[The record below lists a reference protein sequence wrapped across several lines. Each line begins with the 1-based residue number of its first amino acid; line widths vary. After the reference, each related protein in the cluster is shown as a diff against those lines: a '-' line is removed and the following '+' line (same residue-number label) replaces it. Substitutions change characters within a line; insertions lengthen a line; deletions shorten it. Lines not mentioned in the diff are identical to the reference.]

1 MRKFILMGAAALIFP
16 TIATA
21 KPKPQAM
28 SMPAGS
34 VPAAEA
40 TPAAPDRKMEI
51 AHKIKADWPK
61 YDAGA
66 KGYLSP
72 DELAKW
78 LSDLRVAASQPV
90 PDAEWQKSAL
100 IQTDTN
106 NDAKVS
112 VEELTAFLTAGA

>member
-21 KPKPQAM
+21 KPKPQPMLAR
-28 SMPAGS
+28 S

-40 TPAAPDRKMEI
+40 TPAAPDKKIEI
-51 AHKIKADWPK
+51 ARKIKADWPK

-66 KGYLSP
+66 KGCLSP